1 MESMLQ
7 YSTSQSFGT
16 DCKDLIAMIKE
27 PHAWPSFA
35 TKLERIATL
44 KICFPNFKITHIPR
58 AQNQISDSLAKTASR
73 NSARV
78 AWDVV
83 VRTKSQGGLGV
94 KNLQVWNRACC
105 LRLIWLLFFRSGS
118 VWVAWFKE
126 VVLKGS
132 LCNYW
137 TMKPNPSFSWL
148 ANKLI
153 KMRHIVF
160 PLIKMRVQN
169 GLWTRF
175 WSDNWTPFGSLDV
188 FLNSSLSRLGIP
200 IRATVASI
208 CRNGNWRLSPA
219 RSEQQLQ
226 LQRFLTTV
234 ELNEEDDHYEWE
246 IHGNI
251 GLKFSTGE
259 VYTYLS
265 GDAAQVGWAPLVWIK
280 RGIPRQSFHVWLVA
294 QNRLPTRDRLLSW
307 GIQTDHLC
315 LLCNN
320 HGESQNH
327 LFQECDYSYELWRLI
342 TTRLGVQPKRT
353 WEETTAQLLSLPSSS
368 THTRVTLLAW

>member
-1 MESMLQ
+1 
-7 YSTSQSFGT
+7 
-16 DCKDLIAMIKE
+16 
-27 PHAWPSFA
+27 
-35 TKLERIATL
+35 
-44 KICFPNFKITHIPR
+44 
-58 AQNQISDSLAKTASR
+58 
-73 NSARV
+73 
-78 AWDVV
+78 
-83 VRTKSQGGLGV
+83 
-94 KNLQVWNRACC
+94 
-105 LRLIWLLFFRSGS
+105 
-118 VWVAWFKE
+118 
-126 VVLKGS
+126 
-132 LCNYW
+132 
-137 TMKPNPSFSWL
+137 
-148 ANKLI
+148 
-153 KMRHIVF
+153 
-160 PLIKMRVQN
+160 MRVQN
-169 GLWTRF
+169 GLSTRF

-208 CRNGNWRLSPA
+208 CRNGNWRLPPT

-226 LQRFLTTV
+226 LQSFLTTV

-246 IHGNI
+246 INGNI

-320 HGESQNH
+320 HSESRNH

-368 THTRVTLLAW
+368 THTRVTLLAWQAMTYWIWTERNSRLHTNNFKPVDSIFTSLDRQIRNKTQSFRNANPSSSSKMFQIWIRFT